1 MGIRMTTAAEIK
13 KFIDE
18 ADEWRRKLG
27 TNRMMIQRAHGVLN
41 IIDQNPKKIPAWLR
55 KELDRLRANLTYEE
69 GEY

>member
-1 MGIRMTTAAEIK
+1 MTTATEIK

-18 ADEWRRKLG
+18 ADDWRRKLG
-27 TNRMMIQRAHGVLN
+27 TNRMMIHRAHGVMN
-41 IIDQNPKKIPAWLR
+41 KIDQNPKKIPAWLR